1 MRRVGCAATSS
12 ALHREIGSAS
22 SCRLTTSRAA
32 GSFTAT
38 ANKEVQGLLDALG
51 AARVF
56 DLEQPRF
63 AGAPTHPAHAPGFN
77 YFLHRHHARG
87 APEARTG
94 ASGIVAMPEHSGTHI
109 DALAHQAENLT
120 LHGGVHVDEGVQTS
134 VGFRQLGVETM
145 APLVGRGLLLDVAG
159 ERRLDPEYAITP
171 ADLER
176 AAKHAQVEVRRDD
189 VVLVRTGFG
198 SLWSKP
204 DEYLRAAGLSA
215 AGSRWLV
222 ERKVKAAGADN
233 MAFDVMGPAD
243 PELKM
248 TLPGHIL
255 LLVRAGIPIIE
266 NLNLEDLAAAR
277 VYEFVFVC
285 LPLKMRGATGSP
297 VRPIAI
303 A

>member
-1 MRRVGCAATSS
+1 MEA
-12 ALHREIGSAS
+12 
-22 SCRLTTSRAA
+22 
-32 GSFTAT
+32 
-38 ANKEVQGLLDALG
+38 LLDSVEK
-51 AARVF
+51 ARVF
-56 DLEQPRF
+56 DLEQLRY
-63 AGAPTHPAHAPGFN
+63 AGAPSHPAHTPGFN

-94 ASGIVAMPEHSGTHI
+94 ASGIIVTPEHSGTHI

-120 LHGGVHVDEGVQTS
+120 LHGGIHVDEGVQTS
-134 VGFRQLGVETM
+134 VGFKKLGIETM
-145 APLVGRGLLLDVAG
+145 APLVARGVLIDVAG
-159 ERRLDPEYAITP
+159 EKRLEPEYAITP

-176 AAKHAQVEVRRDD
+176 AARVEVREGD

-198 SLWSKP
+198 ALWSKP
-204 DEYLRAAGLSA
+204 DEYLRAAGVSA
-215 AGSRWLV
+215 AGSRWLID
-222 ERKVKAAGADN
+222 RKVRAVGADN
-233 MAFDVMGPAD
+233 MAFDVMGPPD
-243 PELKM
+243 PELKV

-266 NLNLEDLAAAR
+266 NLNLEELAAAK
-277 VYEFVFVC
+277 VQEFLFVC